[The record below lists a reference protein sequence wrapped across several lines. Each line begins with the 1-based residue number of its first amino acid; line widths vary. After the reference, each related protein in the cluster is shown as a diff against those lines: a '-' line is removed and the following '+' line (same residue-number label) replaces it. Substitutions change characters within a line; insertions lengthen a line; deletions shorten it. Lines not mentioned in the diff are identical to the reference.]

1 MSLQDLE
8 AVLAAE
14 AELFPTNELARASRE
29 VTESY
34 REGLPLG
41 RAPQFSPL
49 HLTAY
54 AQVRMPATAA
64 VGAAVLRRFLGSI
77 GSSTVRSHLDLFSGP
92 GTMHWAAASV
102 LPQPPER
109 TTLLEQDVRFI
120 ALGKRLFEE
129 GGTATSSN
137 ITWQQARLP
146 SVSTSLAPH
155 DLVTLSY
162 GLGEL
167 PPADLDPVVRAAW
180 QLTHHALVLIE
191 PGTPRGFGLI
201 ARARDLLIA
210 TGAIIVAPCPHQQS
224 CPMLAAQGEGG
235 QKWCH
240 FAERL
245 SRTRNHR
252 RIKGGAVG
260 FEDEKY
266 SYLIACRPVSPKESL
281 PPVQD
286 QGDMPAPVA
295 RLVGRPRVRNA
306 GVDLPLCMPDGT
318 LVDMLALR
326 RDKSLFRLA
335 KSLQWGDEVPIIN
348 LDHKK

>member
-34 REGLPLG
+34 REGLPQG
-41 RAPQFSPL
+41 RTPQFSPP
-49 HLTAY
+49 HLAAY

-64 VGAAVLRRFLGSI
+64 VGAAVLRRFLDSAGP
-77 GSSTVRSHLDLFSGP
+77 STVRSHLDLFSGP
-92 GTMHWAAASV
+92 GTMLWAAASV
-102 LPQPPER
+102 LPQLPER
-109 TTLLEQDVRFI
+109 TTLLEQDARFI
-120 ALGKRLFEE
+120 ALGKRLLEV
-129 GGTATSSN
+129 GGTAASSN
-137 ITWQQARLP
+137 ITWQQMRLP
-146 SVSTSLAPH
+146 SVSTPLDPH

-167 PPADLDPVVRAAW
+167 PPAVLEAVVRNAW
-180 QLTHHALVLIE
+180 QLTRHALVLIE

-201 ARARDLLIA
+201 AGARDLLIA
-210 TGAIIVAPCPHQQS
+210 AGAVIVAPCPHQQI
-224 CPMLAAQGEGG
+224 CPMLAAEGGGG

-266 SYLIACRPVSPKESL
+266 SYLIACRADSANASL
-281 PPVQD
+281 LPAQGR
-286 QGDMPAPVA
+286 GDMPTPVA

-306 GVDLPLCMPDGT
+306 GVDLPLCTPDGT
-318 LVDMLALR
+318 LADLLALR
-326 RDKSLFRLA
+326 RDKSFFRLA
-335 KSLQWGDEVPIIN
+335 KSLQWGDEVPITN
-348 LDHKK
+348 LDHIK